1 MISVIIPV
9 YNVSKYLSRCINSV
23 RTQAHV
29 KEILLIDDGSTDDS
43 GILCDAYAAME
54 PLVKVL
60 HKENAGLSSARNAG
74 LDLAQGEYVAF
85 VDSDDFLEPGA
96 YEKLLSCAQRHE
108 ADLVCAGRSDLIG
121 GIGDK
126 TLGLCPETEETITGP
141 EFVARM
147 FTWQGVDSA
156 AWDKLYKRSLFDG
169 LRYPEGKICED
180 VPVTYRAALKANK
193 VALLPEPV
201 YVYYHRPGSITTA
214 PVSQKSFHFAL
225 FSRPLEELQAPLLL
239 MGSRED
245 VMCRKDLEAEY
256 QHILEILPQARYLRV
271 WSLAHPMMLC
281 QESGQATAFRQEYRA
296 CKRALAKEL
305 PFFLTSPL
313 LSGKEKLHDLLLVL
327 GLFGPAW
334 RLTGHRRDP

>member
-9 YNVSKYLSRCINSV
+9 YNVSRYLSRCINSV

-60 HKENAGLSSARNAG
+60 HKENGGLSSARNAG

-96 YEKLLSCAQRHE
+96 YKKLLSCAQRHE

-121 GIGDK
+121 GTGDK
-126 TLGLCPETEETITGP
+126 TLGLCPKAEETITGP

-214 PVSQKSFHFAL
+214 PVSQKSFHFAAHT
-225 FSRPLEELQAPLLL
+225 QAICQDIRVRCP
-239 MGSRED
+239 
-245 VMCRKDLEAEY
+245 
-256 QHILEILPQARYLRV
+256 EILPQARYLRV

-281 QESGQATAFRQEYRA
+281 QESGQVKAFRQEYRA
-296 CKRALAKEL
+296 CKRALTKEL

-334 RLTGHRRDP
+334 RLTGHRREP

>member
-60 HKENAGLSSARNAG
+60 HKENGGLSSARNAG

-126 TLGLCPETEETITGP
+126 TLGLCPEKEEAITGP

-214 PVSQKSFHFAL
+214 PVSQKSFHFAAHT
-225 FSRPLEELQAPLLL
+225 QAICQDIRVRCP
-239 MGSRED
+239 
-245 VMCRKDLEAEY
+245 
-256 QHILEILPQARYLRV
+256 EILPQARYLRV

-281 QESGQATAFRQEYRA
+281 QESGQVHAFRQEYRA
-296 CKRALAKEL
+296 CKRALAREL

-313 LSGKEKLHDLLLVL
+313 LSKKEKLHDLLLVL

-334 RLTGHRRDP
+334 RLTGHRREP

>member
-60 HKENAGLSSARNAG
+60 HKENGGLSSARNAG

-126 TLGLCPETEETITGP
+126 TLGLCPETEETLTGP

-214 PVSQKSFHFAL
+214 PVSQKSFHFAAHT
-225 FSRPLEELQAPLLL
+225 QAICQDIKARCP
-239 MGSRED
+239 
-245 VMCRKDLEAEY
+245 
-256 QHILEILPQARYLRV
+256 EILPQARYLRV

-281 QESGQATAFRQEYRA
+281 QESGQVQAFRQEYRA
-296 CKRALAKEL
+296 CKGALAKEL

>member
-60 HKENAGLSSARNAG
+60 HKENGGLSSARNAG

-180 VPVTYRAALKANK
+180 VPVTYRAALRANK

-214 PVSQKSFHFAL
+214 PVSQKSFHFAAHT
-225 FSRPLEELQAPLLL
+225 QAICQDIKARCP
-239 MGSRED
+239 
-245 VMCRKDLEAEY
+245 
-256 QHILEILPQARYLRV
+256 EILPQARYLRV

-281 QESGQATAFRQEYRA
+281 QESGQVHAFRQEYRA
-296 CKRALAKEL
+296 CKRALTKEL

>member
-23 RTQAHV
+23 RSQAHV

-126 TLGLCPETEETITGP
+126 TLGLCPETEETVTGP

-214 PVSQKSFHFAL
+214 PVSQKSFHFAAHT
-225 FSRPLEELQAPLLL
+225 QAICQDIKARCP
-239 MGSRED
+239 
-245 VMCRKDLEAEY
+245 
-256 QHILEILPQARYLRV
+256 EILPQARYLRV

-281 QESGQATAFRQEYRA
+281 QESGQVHAFRQEYRA
-296 CKRALAKEL
+296 CKRALAREL

>member
-60 HKENAGLSSARNAG
+60 HKENGGLSSARNAG

-126 TLGLCPETEETITGP
+126 TLGLCPETEETVTGP

-214 PVSQKSFHFAL
+214 PVSQKSFHFAAHT
-225 FSRPLEELQAPLLL
+225 QAICQDIKARCP
-239 MGSRED
+239 
-245 VMCRKDLEAEY
+245 
-256 QHILEILPQARYLRV
+256 EILPQARYLRV

-281 QESGQATAFRQEYRA
+281 QESGQVHAFRREYRA
-296 CKRALAKEL
+296 CKRALAREL

>member
-1 MISVIIPV
+1 M
-9 YNVSKYLSRCINSV
+9 
-23 RTQAHV
+23 
-29 KEILLIDDGSTDDS
+29 
-43 GILCDAYAAME
+43 
-54 PLVKVL
+54 KVL
-60 HKENAGLSSARNAG
+60 HKENGGLSSARNAG

-126 TLGLCPETEETITGP
+126 TLGLCPEKEETITGP

-156 AWDKLYKRSLFDG
+156 AWDKLYKRSLFHG

-214 PVSQKSFHFAL
+214 PVSQKSFHFAAHT
-225 FSRPLEELQAPLLL
+225 QAICQDIKARCP
-239 MGSRED
+239 
-245 VMCRKDLEAEY
+245 
-256 QHILEILPQARYLRV
+256 EILPQARYLRV

-281 QESGQATAFRQEYRA
+281 QESGQVHAFRQEYRA
-296 CKRALAKEL
+296 CKRALAREL

>member
-214 PVSQKSFHFAL
+214 PVSQKSFHFAAHT
-225 FSRPLEELQAPLLL
+225 QAICQDIKARCP
-239 MGSRED
+239 
-245 VMCRKDLEAEY
+245 
-256 QHILEILPQARYLRV
+256 EILPQARYLRV

-281 QESGQATAFRQEYRA
+281 QESGQVHAFRQEYRA

>member
-60 HKENAGLSSARNAG
+60 HKENGGLSSARNAG

-214 PVSQKSFHFAL
+214 PVSQKSFHFAAHT
-225 FSRPLEELQAPLLL
+225 QAICQDIKVRCP
-239 MGSRED
+239 
-245 VMCRKDLEAEY
+245 
-256 QHILEILPQARYLRV
+256 EILPQARYLRV

-281 QESGQATAFRQEYRA
+281 QESGQVQAFRQEYRA

>member
-60 HKENAGLSSARNAG
+60 HKENGGLSSARNAG

-126 TLGLCPETEETITGP
+126 TLGLCPEKEETITGL

-156 AWDKLYKRSLFDG
+156 AWDKLYKRSLFHG

-214 PVSQKSFHFAL
+214 PVSQKSFHFAAHT
-225 FSRPLEELQAPLLL
+225 QAICQDIKARCP
-239 MGSRED
+239 
-245 VMCRKDLEAEY
+245 
-256 QHILEILPQARYLRV
+256 EILPQARYLRV

-281 QESGQATAFRQEYRA
+281 QESGQVHAFRQEYRA

>member
-214 PVSQKSFHFAL
+214 PVSQKSFHFAAHT
-225 FSRPLEELQAPLLL
+225 QAICQDIKARCP
-239 MGSRED
+239 
-245 VMCRKDLEAEY
+245 
-256 QHILEILPQARYLRV
+256 EILPQARYLRV

-281 QESGQATAFRQEYRA
+281 QESGQVQAFHQEYRA

-334 RLTGHRRDP
+334 RLTGHRRNP

>member
-214 PVSQKSFHFAL
+214 PVSQKSFHFAAHT
-225 FSRPLEELQAPLLL
+225 QAICQDIKARCP
-239 MGSRED
+239 
-245 VMCRKDLEAEY
+245 
-256 QHILEILPQARYLRV
+256 EILPQARYLRV

-281 QESGQATAFRQEYRA
+281 QESGQVQAFRQEYRA

>member
-60 HKENAGLSSARNAG
+60 HKENGGLSSARNAG

-126 TLGLCPETEETITGP
+126 TLGLCPETEETLTGP

-156 AWDKLYKRSLFDG
+156 AWDKLYKRYLFDG

-214 PVSQKSFHFAL
+214 PVSQKSFHFAAHT
-225 FSRPLEELQAPLLL
+225 QAICQDIKARCP
-239 MGSRED
+239 
-245 VMCRKDLEAEY
+245 
-256 QHILEILPQARYLRV
+256 EILPQARYLRV

-296 CKRALAKEL
+296 CKRALAREL

>member
-60 HKENAGLSSARNAG
+60 HKENGGLSSARNAG

-141 EFVARM
+141 ECVARM

-214 PVSQKSFHFAL
+214 PVSQKSFHFAAHT
-225 FSRPLEELQAPLLL
+225 QAICQDIKARCP
-239 MGSRED
+239 
-245 VMCRKDLEAEY
+245 
-256 QHILEILPQARYLRV
+256 EILPQARYLRV

-281 QESGQATAFRQEYRA
+281 QESGQVHAFRQEYRA
-296 CKRALAKEL
+296 CKRALAREL

-334 RLTGHRRDP
+334 RLTGHRRNP

>member
-60 HKENAGLSSARNAG
+60 HKENGGLSSARNAG

-126 TLGLCPETEETITGP
+126 TLGLCPEAEETITGP

-156 AWDKLYKRSLFDG
+156 AWDKLYKRSLFHG

-214 PVSQKSFHFAL
+214 PVSQKSFHFAAHT
-225 FSRPLEELQAPLLL
+225 QAICQDIRVRCP
-239 MGSRED
+239 
-245 VMCRKDLEAEY
+245 
-256 QHILEILPQARYLRV
+256 EILPQARYLRV

-281 QESGQATAFRQEYRA
+281 QESGQVHAFRQEYRA
-296 CKRALAKEL
+296 CKRALAREL

>member
-60 HKENAGLSSARNAG
+60 HKENGGLSSARNAG

-126 TLGLCPETEETITGP
+126 TLGLCPEKEETITGP

-214 PVSQKSFHFAL
+214 PVSQKSFHFAAHT
-225 FSRPLEELQAPLLL
+225 QAICQDIKARCP
-239 MGSRED
+239 
-245 VMCRKDLEAEY
+245 
-256 QHILEILPQARYLRV
+256 EILPQARYLRV

-281 QESGQATAFRQEYRA
+281 QESGQVKAFRQEYRA
-296 CKRALAKEL
+296 CKWALAKEL

-334 RLTGHRRDP
+334 RLTGHRRNP

>member
-60 HKENAGLSSARNAG
+60 HKENEGLSSARNAG

-214 PVSQKSFHFAL
+214 PVSQKSFHFAAHT
-225 FSRPLEELQAPLLL
+225 QAICQDIKVRCP
-239 MGSRED
+239 
-245 VMCRKDLEAEY
+245 
-256 QHILEILPQARYLRV
+256 EILPQARYLRV

-281 QESGQATAFRQEYRA
+281 QESGQVHAFRQEYRA
-296 CKRALAKEL
+296 CKRALAREL

-334 RLTGHRRDP
+334 RLTGHRRNP

>member
-60 HKENAGLSSARNAG
+60 HKENGGLSSARNAG

-126 TLGLCPETEETITGP
+126 ALGLCPETEETITGP

-156 AWDKLYKRSLFDG
+156 AWDKLYKRSLFHG

-214 PVSQKSFHFAL
+214 PVSQKSFHFAAHT
-225 FSRPLEELQAPLLL
+225 QAICQDIKARCP
-239 MGSRED
+239 
-245 VMCRKDLEAEY
+245 
-256 QHILEILPQARYLRV
+256 EILPQARYLRV

-281 QESGQATAFRQEYRA
+281 QESGQVHAFRQEYRA

>member
-9 YNVSKYLSRCINSV
+9 YNVSNYLSRCINSV

-60 HKENAGLSSARNAG
+60 HKENGGLSSARNAG

-126 TLGLCPETEETITGP
+126 TLGLCPEKEETITGP
-141 EFVARM
+141 EFAARM

-156 AWDKLYKRSLFDG
+156 AWDKLYKRSLFHG

-214 PVSQKSFHFAL
+214 PVSQKSFHFAAHT
-225 FSRPLEELQAPLLL
+225 QAICQDIKARCP
-239 MGSRED
+239 
-245 VMCRKDLEAEY
+245 
-256 QHILEILPQARYLRV
+256 EILPQARYLRV

-281 QESGQATAFRQEYRA
+281 QESGQVHAFRQEYRA
-296 CKRALAKEL
+296 CKRALTREL

-334 RLTGHRRDP
+334 RLTGHRREP

>member
-60 HKENAGLSSARNAG
+60 HKENGGLSSARNAG

-126 TLGLCPETEETITGP
+126 TLGLCPEKEETITGP

-156 AWDKLYKRSLFDG
+156 AWDKLYKRSLFHG

-214 PVSQKSFHFAL
+214 PVSQKSFHFAAHT
-225 FSRPLEELQAPLLL
+225 QAICQDIKARCP
-239 MGSRED
+239 
-245 VMCRKDLEAEY
+245 
-256 QHILEILPQARYLRV
+256 EILPQARYLRV

-281 QESGQATAFRQEYRA
+281 QESDQVTAFRQEYRA

>member
-60 HKENAGLSSARNAG
+60 HKENGGLSSARNAG

-214 PVSQKSFHFAL
+214 PVSQKSFHFAAHT
-225 FSRPLEELQAPLLL
+225 QAICQDIKARCP
-239 MGSRED
+239 
-245 VMCRKDLEAEY
+245 
-256 QHILEILPQARYLRV
+256 EILPQARYLRV

-281 QESGQATAFRQEYRA
+281 QESGQTTAFRQEYRA
-296 CKRALAKEL
+296 CKRALAREL

>member
-60 HKENAGLSSARNAG
+60 HKENGGLSSARNAG

-126 TLGLCPETEETITGP
+126 TLGLCPETEETVTGP

-214 PVSQKSFHFAL
+214 PVSQKSFHFAAHT
-225 FSRPLEELQAPLLL
+225 QAICQDIKARCP
-239 MGSRED
+239 
-245 VMCRKDLEAEY
+245 
-256 QHILEILPQARYLRV
+256 EILPQARYLRV

-281 QESGQATAFRQEYRA
+281 QESGQVKAFRQEYRA
-296 CKRALAKEL
+296 CKVALAKEL

-313 LSGKEKLHDLLLVL
+313 LSRKEKLHDLLLVL

-334 RLTGHRRDP
+334 RLTGHRRNP

>member
-1 MISVIIPV
+1 MISVIIPI

-60 HKENAGLSSARNAG
+60 HKENGGLSSARNAG

-126 TLGLCPETEETITGP
+126 ALGLCPEAEETVTGP

-214 PVSQKSFHFAL
+214 PVSQKSFHFAAHT
-225 FSRPLEELQAPLLL
+225 QAICQDIKARCP
-239 MGSRED
+239 
-245 VMCRKDLEAEY
+245 
-256 QHILEILPQARYLRV
+256 EILPQARYLRV

-281 QESGQATAFRQEYRA
+281 QESGQVKAFRQEYRA

-313 LSGKEKLHDLLLVL
+313 LSKKEKLHDLLLVL

>member
-108 ADLVCAGRSDLIG
+108 ADLVCAGRSDLIS

-126 TLGLCPETEETITGP
+126 ALGLCPEKEEAITGP

-214 PVSQKSFHFAL
+214 PVSQKSFHFAAHT
-225 FSRPLEELQAPLLL
+225 QAICQDIKARCP
-239 MGSRED
+239 
-245 VMCRKDLEAEY
+245 
-256 QHILEILPQARYLRV
+256 EILPQARYLRV

-281 QESGQATAFRQEYRA
+281 QESGQVQAFRQEYRA

>member
-126 TLGLCPETEETITGP
+126 TLGLCPEKEENITGP

-180 VPVTYRAALKANK
+180 VPVTYRVALKANK

-214 PVSQKSFHFAL
+214 PVSQKSFHFAAHT
-225 FSRPLEELQAPLLL
+225 QAICQDIKARCP
-239 MGSRED
+239 
-245 VMCRKDLEAEY
+245 
-256 QHILEILPQARYLRV
+256 EILPQARYLRV

>member
-60 HKENAGLSSARNAG
+60 HKENGGLSSARNAG
-74 LDLAQGEYVAF
+74 LDLAQGEYVAC
-85 VDSDDFLEPGA
+85 VDSDDFFEPGA

-126 TLGLCPETEETITGP
+126 TLGLCPEPEETVTGP

-214 PVSQKSFHFAL
+214 PVSQKSFHFAAHT
-225 FSRPLEELQAPLLL
+225 QAICQDIKARCP
-239 MGSRED
+239 
-245 VMCRKDLEAEY
+245 
-256 QHILEILPQARYLRV
+256 EILPQARYLRV

-281 QESGQATAFRQEYRA
+281 QESGQVHAFRQEYRA

>member
-214 PVSQKSFHFAL
+214 PVSQKSFHFAAHT
-225 FSRPLEELQAPLLL
+225 QAICQDIKARCP
-239 MGSRED
+239 
-245 VMCRKDLEAEY
+245 
-256 QHILEILPQARYLRV
+256 EILPQARYLRV

-281 QESGQATAFRQEYRA
+281 QESGQVQAFRQEYRA
-296 CKRALAKEL
+296 CKRTLAKEL

-334 RLTGHRRDP
+334 RLTGHRRNP

>member
-126 TLGLCPETEETITGP
+126 TLGLCPETEETVTGP

-214 PVSQKSFHFAL
+214 PVSQKSFHFAAHT
-225 FSRPLEELQAPLLL
+225 QAISQDIKARCP
-239 MGSRED
+239 
-245 VMCRKDLEAEY
+245 
-256 QHILEILPQARYLRV
+256 EILPQARYLRV

-281 QESGQATAFRQEYRA
+281 QESGQVKAFRQEYRA
-296 CKRALAKEL
+296 CKVALAKEL

-334 RLTGHRRDP
+334 RLTGHRRNP

>member
-126 TLGLCPETEETITGP
+126 TLGLCPETEETLTGP

-214 PVSQKSFHFAL
+214 PVSQKSFHFAAHT
-225 FSRPLEELQAPLLL
+225 QAICQDIKARCP
-239 MGSRED
+239 
-245 VMCRKDLEAEY
+245 
-256 QHILEILPQARYLRV
+256 EILPQARYLRV

-281 QESGQATAFRQEYRA
+281 QESGQVHAFRQEYRA

>member
-60 HKENAGLSSARNAG
+60 HKENGGLSSARNAG

-214 PVSQKSFHFAL
+214 PVSQKSFHFAAHT
-225 FSRPLEELQAPLLL
+225 QAICQDIKARCP
-239 MGSRED
+239 
-245 VMCRKDLEAEY
+245 
-256 QHILEILPQARYLRV
+256 EILPQARYLRV

-281 QESGQATAFRQEYRA
+281 QESGQATTFRQEYRA
-296 CKRALAKEL
+296 CKRALAREL

>member
-214 PVSQKSFHFAL
+214 PVSQKSFHFAAHT
-225 FSRPLEELQAPLLL
+225 QAICQDIKARCP
-239 MGSRED
+239 
-245 VMCRKDLEAEY
+245 
-256 QHILEILPQARYLRV
+256 EILPQARYLRV

-281 QESGQATAFRQEYRA
+281 QESGQVQAFRQEYRA

-334 RLTGHRRDP
+334 RLTGHRRNP

>member
-1 MISVIIPV
+1 M
-9 YNVSKYLSRCINSV
+9 
-23 RTQAHV
+23 
-29 KEILLIDDGSTDDS
+29 
-43 GILCDAYAAME
+43 
-54 PLVKVL
+54 KVL
-60 HKENAGLSSARNAG
+60 HKENGGLSSARNAG

-126 TLGLCPETEETITGP
+126 TLGLCPEKEETITGP

-214 PVSQKSFHFAL
+214 PVSQKSFHFAAHT
-225 FSRPLEELQAPLLL
+225 QAICQDIKTRCP
-239 MGSRED
+239 
-245 VMCRKDLEAEY
+245 
-256 QHILEILPQARYLRV
+256 EILPQARYLRV